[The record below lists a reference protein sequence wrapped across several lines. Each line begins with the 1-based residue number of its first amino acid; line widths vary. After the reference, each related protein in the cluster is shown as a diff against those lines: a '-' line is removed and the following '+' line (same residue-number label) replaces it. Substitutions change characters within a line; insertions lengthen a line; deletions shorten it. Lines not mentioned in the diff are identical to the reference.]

1 MVAVAAAM
9 SSAIPPRGGKMSM
22 AACTDYG
29 CPVRFFVPHIPN
41 CLADWGDW
49 PNYIF
54 EGIFGSIFSTTFV
67 TVHHLIFH
75 YSVVFSK

>member
-41 CLADWGDW
+41 CLADWAEW
-49 PNYIF
+49 HCV
-54 EGIFGSIFSTTFV
+54 TF
-67 TVHHLIFH
+67 LF
-75 YSVVFSK
+75 VFTDF

>member
-49 PNYIF
+49 PNYIVGYLRVF
-54 EGIFGSIFSTTFV
+54 LVAFSAKFLSLCIT
-67 TVHHLIFH
+67 
-75 YSVVFSK
+75 